1 MFDLIPEVAERYR
14 NGQRKATVEFWQPIH
29 PIRHARKGHTLR
41 ICAPASFRLHWSPAG
56 DAVWRDADSRP
67 TGIGGEYVDLK
78 PADFDPRIE
87 FTFFWKDRGAWE
99 GRNFEVEAY

>member
-1 MFDLIPEVAERYR
+1 
-14 NGQRKATVEFWQPIH
+14 
-29 PIRHARKGHTLR
+29 
-41 ICAPASFRLHWSPAG
+41 
-56 DAVWRDADSRP
+56 
-67 TGIGGEYVDLK
+67 VDLK

>member
-1 MFDLIPEVAERYR
+1 MR
-14 NGQRKATVEFWQPIH
+14 
-29 PIRHARKGHTLR
+29 ARDHVLR
-41 ICAPASFRLHWSPAG
+41 ICAPGPFRLHWSHAG
-56 DAVWRDADSRP
+56 DPVWRDADSQP

-87 FTFFWKDRGAWE
+87 FTFFWKDRNAWE